1 MPLLSGIKQISL
13 LCLLLFCSMNLRGN
27 KFYKPASYRYYL
39 YAMDRFW
46 SCYNARPMAPVLM
59 KGERG
64 PVIPDFK
71 QIFPGKNLNRDGSC
85 SVVIRDGIAGKC
97 VAAETSLVRESRSL
111 PYLKPGFYHIVF
123 RYAAPDGGNSMLR
136 ETTLDIIEE
145 NNPPAMRTP
154 ERSAGTFYAEFDG
167 QRLLFH
173 NTGKYDR
180 IHLKGETVYNSH
192 DFSRIHPAENGTA
205 LLLNELKPGLFM
217 RIHSRLEQNG
227 TIVAEAVNYVGKP
240 GVYPPRKPD
249 YSKVG
254 KPAPLSGFLIHENES
269 FVGRFEDN
277 EKGLAALLDEMKKRG
292 SNVLMFDFVW
302 NYYNPLTGV
311 FNFEQL
317 DRYVDFLT
325 RNRIHFDISIGC
337 AFFEKAPWDSKGEW
351 MMNHKGNCLLHRNN
365 RTVSTASPKYKT
377 AVRNVIR
384 ALWNRYGENPYWRGW
399 VYKGQGLDGGI
410 FRDTWSEVTDY
421 APAFRTEFREFLRK
435 RYSTIAAL
443 NRKWKTDFPSFEAV
457 TPPLPD
463 YSKQVETSPEW
474 MDFTDAKMHV
484 LKEVSV
490 HLFEDEIR
498 KYDKQRAITSYLMYQ
513 GPIEYLFP
521 DLHAKNSAVQ
531 DGGGESEYMVRLYSI
546 CENNGIHRQAESVYV
561 PADRILMQQDLVTN
575 TLRYGMHLSDLGT
588 VWNGYLNLHSAEFAG
603 TNRWNGGAVIP
614 FKTYPERN
622 NLKQTMAF
630 WTEIIKVLRTMK
642 ETKPLP
648 PPVGFVLSWDDLFYR
663 SRCWRWFGLLGGNL
677 TEAGACLSLGNV
689 PWVTG
694 ITAYEIWKKNKLL
707 ICSDENKVFSREM
720 IRKMERF
727 AKEGGI
733 LAIAGDVGEYTVAQP
748 EKYLWKT
755 VLRAPD
761 RLDAAPFTEWLLGKG
776 RIIYARLEGKEAI
789 SPECMEEILRRA
801 GIMRMVVSSNP
812 QIEAFL
818 LEDGGARYLV
828 ASAYRGLTRLRRMKK
843 RETYET
849 RITLHDFPAALWKVR
864 CLYPESGEKPVIRS
878 AAELQNTGFQIKMK
892 DVDLRVYKLGARK
905 ER

>member
-27 KFYKPASYRYYL
+27 EFYKPASYRYYL

-123 RYAAPDGGNSMLR
+123 RYAAPDGGDSMLR

-154 ERSAGTFYAEFDG
+154 EQSAGTFYAEFDG

-337 AFFEKAPWDSKGEW
+337 AFFEKAPWDSKGE
-351 MMNHKGNCLLHRNN
+351 
-365 RTVSTASPKYKT
+365 
-377 AVRNVIR
+377 
-384 ALWNRYGENPYWRGW
+384 
-399 VYKGQGLDGGI
+399 
-410 FRDTWSEVTDY
+410 
-421 APAFRTEFREFLRK
+421 
-435 RYSTIAAL
+435 
-443 NRKWKTDFPSFEAV
+443 
-457 TPPLPD
+457 
-463 YSKQVETSPEW
+463 
-474 MDFTDAKMHV
+474 
-484 LKEVSV
+484 
-490 HLFEDEIR
+490 
-498 KYDKQRAITSYLMYQ
+498 
-513 GPIEYLFP
+513 
-521 DLHAKNSAVQ
+521 
-531 DGGGESEYMVRLYSI
+531 
-546 CENNGIHRQAESVYV
+546 
-561 PADRILMQQDLVTN
+561 
-575 TLRYGMHLSDLGT
+575 
-588 VWNGYLNLHSAEFAG
+588 
-603 TNRWNGGAVIP
+603 
-614 FKTYPERN
+614 
-622 NLKQTMAF
+622 
-630 WTEIIKVLRTMK
+630 
-642 ETKPLP
+642 
-648 PPVGFVLSWDDLFYR
+648 
-663 SRCWRWFGLLGGNL
+663 
-677 TEAGACLSLGNV
+677 
-689 PWVTG
+689 
-694 ITAYEIWKKNKLL
+694 
-707 ICSDENKVFSREM
+707 
-720 IRKMERF
+720 
-727 AKEGGI
+727 
-733 LAIAGDVGEYTVAQP
+733 
-748 EKYLWKT
+748 
-755 VLRAPD
+755 
-761 RLDAAPFTEWLLGKG
+761 
-776 RIIYARLEGKEAI
+776 
-789 SPECMEEILRRA
+789 
-801 GIMRMVVSSNP
+801 
-812 QIEAFL
+812 
-818 LEDGGARYLV
+818 
-828 ASAYRGLTRLRRMKK
+828 
-843 RETYET
+843 
-849 RITLHDFPAALWKVR
+849 
-864 CLYPESGEKPVIRS
+864 
-878 AAELQNTGFQIKMK
+878 
-892 DVDLRVYKLGARK
+892 
-905 ER
+905 